1 MTSPKPDQLD
11 VVIVGAG
18 LAGLYMLLKARRAG
32 LVARVLEAAG
42 GIGGTWYHNRYPGAR
57 VDVESLE
64 YSFGFC
70 EVLQQEWQWTERYA
84 SQPELL
90 RYVNHVADRFGLR
103 DGIELNTRVVRAVW
117 NEDGEHWQVDAED
130 GRRWSARFVVMA
142 SGPLSTPNMPAFEGL
157 ETFEGAVYHTARW
170 PHEPVDFTGKRV
182 AVVGTGSSGVQSIPV
197 IAQQAAELFVFQ
209 RTATYSVPAHNAPL
223 DPAYEERI
231 KADYAGFRARNR
243 KLLIGFGASHPPG
256 TVSALA
262 VDDEEREAVFEK
274 RWQIGGLGML
284 SAFSDIMFDERA
296 NALLAEFVRRKIRSK
311 VRDPEVARLLT
322 PAQTIGCKR
331 LCVDTGYYETFNRDN
346 VRLIDVGTQSIEAIT
361 PRGLRAGGREYE
373 FDALVLA
380 TGFDAMTGTMTRLD
394 LRGRDGLRIQDKWRA
409 GPANYLGL
417 MVAGFPNL
425 FNIGGPGSPA
435 VFTNVVV
442 AIEQQVDWIADCIA
456 GLTSKRLATIE
467 ATAEAEA
474 AWIAFVNKVAN
485 KTLFVTCNSWYLG
498 ANIDGKPR
506 VFMPLFG
513 FPAYAGKCEQ
523 VARDGYPGF
532 MLAES
537 SRAGA

>member
-1 MTSPKPDQLD
+1 M
-11 VVIVGAG
+11 
-18 LAGLYMLLKARRAG
+18 
-32 LVARVLEAAG
+32 
-42 GIGGTWYHNRYPGAR
+42 
-57 VDVESLE
+57 
-64 YSFGFC
+64 
-70 EVLQQEWQWTERYA
+70 
-84 SQPELL
+84 
-90 RYVNHVADRFGLR
+90 
-103 DGIELNTRVVRAVW
+103 
-117 NEDGEHWQVDAED
+117 
-130 GRRWSARFVVMA
+130 
-142 SGPLSTPNMPAFEGL
+142 
-157 ETFEGAVYHTARW
+157 
-170 PHEPVDFTGKRV
+170 
-182 AVVGTGSSGVQSIPV
+182 
-197 IAQQAAELFVFQ
+197 
-209 RTATYSVPAHNAPL
+209 
-223 DPAYEERI
+223 
-231 KADYAGFRARNR
+231 
-243 KLLIGFGASHPPG
+243 
-256 TVSALA
+256 
-262 VDDEEREAVFEK
+262 
-274 RWQIGGLGML
+274 
-284 SAFSDIMFDERA
+284 
-296 NALLAEFVRRKIRSK
+296 LAEFVRRKIRSK

-331 LCVDTGYYETFNRDN
+331 LCVDSGYYETFNRDN
-346 VRLIDVGTQSIEAIT
+346 VRLIDVGTQPIEAIT

-394 LRGRDGLRIQDKWRA
+394 LRGRAGLRIQDKWRA

-442 AIEQQVDWIADCIA
+442 AIEQQVDWIAACIA
-456 GLTSKRLATIE
+456 DLTSKRLATIE

-532 MLAES
+532 SLAES
-537 SRAGA
+537 SRAEA